1 LQAHFVSRRDIH
13 EKGYEQTVK
22 KKSAHSTGIGER
34 AGIVLFSQW
43 IQFCDLREVVL
54 AKSDVDSIHDLRV
67 ASRRMRATVSL
78 FEPFIGGKTVKYTSK
93 EFRRVTR
100 ELGRLRNID
109 EAVIYF
115 GTAAETL
122 PALTDMLPVARE
134 EEMRVVT
141 DVLKSFPREGMD
153 RMLRKAVADLS
164 GVVDDEKTLPV
175 YLSETSIQRYQAVY
189 DLLVPATILENVDT
203 RHALR
208 IAIKKWRYLLE
219 TLGQVCQQ
227 DYSAALSKLKDYQTL
242 LGRLNDMVEFGVLCS
257 LLSLPQPEAEEV
269 RQLLER
275 DSTACLEIFIKTAAS
290 RPLQYTF
297 TL

>member
-1 LQAHFVSRRDIH
+1 
-13 EKGYEQTVK
+13 VK

-242 LGRLNDMVEFGVLCS
+242 LGRLNDMVEFGALCS
-257 LLSLPQPEAEEV
+257 SLNLPQPEAEEV

-275 DSTACLEIFIKTAAS
+275 DSTAYLEIFIKTAES

-297 TL
+297 IL

>member
-1 LQAHFVSRRDIH
+1 M
-13 EKGYEQTVK
+13 
-22 KKSAHSTGIGER
+22 SAHSSEIGER

-43 IQFCDLREVVL
+43 NQFCDLREVVL
-54 AKSDVDSIHDLRV
+54 AQSDVDSIHDLRV

-78 FEPFIGGKTVKYTSK
+78 FEPFIGGKTVKYILK

-109 EAVIYF
+109 EALIYF
-115 GTAAETL
+115 GAAAEAL
-122 PALTDMLPVARE
+122 PALIGMLPAARE
-134 EEMRVVT
+134 EEMKAVT

-153 RMLRKAVADLS
+153 RMFRKAVAELT
-164 GVVDDEKTLPV
+164 GVVDDEQTLSV

-189 DLLVPATILENVDT
+189 DLLVPATIPENVDG

-227 DYSAALSKLKDYQTL
+227 DYSVTLAKLKDYQTL
-242 LGRLNDMVEFGVLCS
+242 LGRLNDTVEFRALCDT
-257 LLSLPQPEAEEV
+257 LTLPQTEAEEV
-269 RQLLER
+269 RQFLAR
-275 DSTACLEIFIKTAAS
+275 DSAAYLESFIKTAES

-297 TL
+297 SL

>member
-1 LQAHFVSRRDIH
+1 M
-13 EKGYEQTVK
+13 K
-22 KKSAHSTGIGER
+22 KKSAHSSGIGER

-43 IQFCDLREVVL
+43 NQFCDLREVVL

-109 EAVIYF
+109 EAIIYF
-115 GTAAETL
+115 GATAETL
-122 PALTDMLPVARE
+122 PALTGMLPVARE

-153 RMLRKAVADLS
+153 RMFRKAVAELT
-164 GVVDDEKTLPV
+164 GVVDDDQTLPV
-175 YLSETSIQRYQAVY
+175 YLSETSIQRYQAVH
-189 DLLVPATILENVDT
+189 DLLVPATIPENVET

-257 LLSLPQPEAEEV
+257 SLSLPQPEAEEV

-275 DSTACLEIFIKTAAS
+275 DSTAYLEIFIKTAAS

>member
-1 LQAHFVSRRDIH
+1 M
-13 EKGYEQTVK
+13 K
-22 KKSAHSTGIGER
+22 KKSVHNSGIGER

-43 IQFCDLREVVL
+43 NQFCDLREIVL
-54 AKSDVDSIHDLRV
+54 AKSDVDAIHDLRV
-67 ASRRMRATVSL
+67 ASRRIRATLSL
-78 FEPFIGGKTVKYTSK
+78 FAPFIDGKTVKYTSK

-100 ELGRLRNID
+100 ELGLLRNID
-109 EAVIYF
+109 EAIIYF
-115 GTAAETL
+115 GATAEIL
-122 PALTDMLPVARE
+122 PALTAMLPVARK

-141 DVLKSFPREGMD
+141 DILKSFPREGMD
-153 RMLRKAVADLS
+153 RMFRKAVAELT
-164 GVVDDEKTLPV
+164 GVVDDDQALPV
-175 YLSETSIQRYQAVY
+175 YLSETSIQRYQAVHN
-189 DLLVPATILENVDT
+189 LLVPATVRENVDT

-242 LGRLNDMVEFGVLCS
+242 LGSLNDMVEFGMLCNS
-257 LLSLPQPEAEEV
+257 LSLPQPEVEEV

-275 DSTACLEIFIKTAAS
+275 DSTAYLEIFIKTAES